1 MENIQI
7 SNTIKE
13 FIETHIDLIENKDIT
28 TLYGYIQRLMND
40 TDIINLWKVLKKVIE
55 PSDLLKHLDTI
66 PYMFYAEDNIPLI
79 EVPPQINRIY
89 SRSIYNCSIDTLN
102 VKSGSAAALLLGSYA
117 FEYSS
122 IRKFII
128 DRDLYLKELSFAQ
141 LEYVKQIEIYGNIY
155 SISNKSPFDSLYDIN
170 PNIKFKVS
178 GQSTF
183 NVSHYTQSLY
193 SFLKECGFK
202 NFKIV

>member
-28 TLYGYIQRLMND
+28 TLYGYIQQLMND
-40 TDIINLWKVLKKVIE
+40 TDIINLWKVLRKVIE
-55 PSDLLKHLDTI
+55 PSDLLKHLNTI

-79 EVPPQINRIY
+79 EVSPQINKIRI
-89 SRSIYNCSIDTLN
+89 RSIYNCSIDTLT
-102 VKSGSAAALLLGSYA
+102 VKPGSAAVLALDNYA
-117 FEYSS
+117 FEDCS

-128 DRDLYLKELSFAQ
+128 DRDLYLTGLSFAK
-141 LEYVKQIEIYGNIY
+141 LEYVKEIEIYGNIY
-155 SISNKSPFDSLYDIN
+155 CISNKSPFDSLYDIN

-183 NVSHYTQSLY
+183 NVSHYTQNLY
-193 SFLKECGFK
+193 SFLKECDFK
-202 NFKIV
+202 NIKIV